1 MLKINHPGAI
11 VRDRQ
16 KAVTPWESVRLY
28 KYSNGIELQI
38 LVGSLPH
45 GEVQSAI
52 SSNRAL
58 TVSTAGTEAAID
70 FGSEVVELVDFLNGQ
85 RPTGATAGAIVLDS
99 CRFLPSIKVA
109 VKSGDQSAELAADG
123 TNLLAT
129 FADGTRVEVEP
140 HGGHGHVRATRDGKA
155 LKLFFNGSDNTLYVL
170 GEDDTP
176 DAHDHD
182 HDHEGH
188 DHAGHDHAGH
198 HHH

>member
-16 KAVTPWESVRLY
+16 KAVTPWENVRLY
-28 KYSNGIELQI
+28 KYSNGVELQI

-45 GEVQSAI
+45 GEVQSAL

-58 TVSTAGTEAAID
+58 TVSTVGTEAVID
-70 FGSEVVELVDFLNGQ
+70 FGSEAVELVDFLNGQ
-85 RPTGATAGAIVLDS
+85 RPTGATTGAIILDS
-99 CRFLPSIKVA
+99 CRFLPSVKVA
-109 VKSGDQSAELAADG
+109 VKSGDQSAELATDG
-123 TNLLAT
+123 AILVAT
-129 FADGTRVEVEP
+129 FADGSRVEVEP
-140 HGGHGHVRATRDGKA
+140 HGGHGHVHATRGGKP

-182 HDHEGH
+182 H
-188 DHAGHDHAGH
+188 AGHDHGHEGH
-198 HHH
+198 HH

>member
-28 KYSNGIELQI
+28 KYSNGVELQI

-58 TVSTAGTEAAID
+58 TVSTAGHEASID
-70 FGSEVVELVDFLNGQ
+70 FGSEAVELVDFLNGA
-85 RPTGATAGAIVLDS
+85 RPTGSTTGAIVLDS
-99 CRFLPSIKVA
+99 CRFLPSVKVA
-109 VKSGDQSAELAADG
+109 VKHGDQSAELTPDG
-123 TNLLAT
+123 TNLVAS
-129 FADGTRVEVEP
+129 FGDGTKVEVEP
-140 HGGHGHVRATRDGKA
+140 HGGHGHVHASRDGKA
-155 LKLFFNGSDNTLYVL
+155 LKLFFNGADNTLYVL

-176 DAHDHD
+176 AHDHD

-188 DHAGHDHAGH
+188 DHGH